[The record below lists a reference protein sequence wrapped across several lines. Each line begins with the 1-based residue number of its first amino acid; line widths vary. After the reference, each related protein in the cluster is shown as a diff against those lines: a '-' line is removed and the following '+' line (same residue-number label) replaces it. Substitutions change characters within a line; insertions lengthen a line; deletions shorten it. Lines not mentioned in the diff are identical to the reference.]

1 MFNSKKGLFCIMN
14 PLICEKGF
22 YFSLNQMDIP
32 KSLSAKGQWDQKSKS
47 WLFKPLFY
55 HNIIQDLKLTDEL
68 NVHQKVSFRMNVE
81 FELRAYQKDA
91 FEAWKR
97 NGYRGVVVLPTGT
110 GKSFLA
116 LKAIEELKER
126 CLIVVPTLA
135 LVDQWYQLIKK
146 KLGLSSEYIGLWI
159 GGKKEAEKDIVI
171 STYASAY
178 RDIIS
183 LRKGRSLVIFDE
195 VHHLPAES
203 YMIAAEGMFSPF
215 RMGLSA
221 TPERA
226 DEAHLLLDE
235 IVGPQVFRKMPDDF
249 DSKYLSDY
257 EIKTLYVDMTSEERQ
272 KYDEKRAIFDGFIR
286 ANNIRGFG
294 ASILQRIIFMSGRNK
309 EARDALKA
317 RQMMNKISANSQSK
331 LKKLSEL
338 LEQHKNQKVIIFS
351 QSTEMVE
358 RISFLFLIPC
368 ITYETQS
375 HERKEILRK
384 FKDGTYTKIVA
395 SSVLDE
401 GIDVPDAAV
410 GIILTG
416 TAQPRQF
423 IQRLGRILRPYY
435 DLDTDSMKKATMYEI
450 VCRGTNEVSHAKK
463 RKEKLSKSR
472 GG

>member
-1 MFNSKKGLFCIMN
+1 MEYVINYSMFGQQIF
-14 PLICEKGF
+14 EKGF
-22 YFSLNQMDIP
+22 YLCVNIQEIP
-32 KSLSAKGQWDQKSKS
+32 KILSAKGQWDEKLKS
-47 WLFKPLFY
+47 WLFKPIEY
-55 HNIIQDLKLTDEL
+55 QNITNILGLGDVINIHQPISFRL
-68 NVHQKVSFRMNVE
+68 NVDFQ
-81 FELRAYQKDA
+81 LREYQNDA

-97 NGYRGVVVLPTGT
+97 NGYQGVIVLPTGT
-110 GKSFLA
+110 GKSYLA
-116 LKAIEELKER
+116 LKAIAEIKER
-126 CLIVVPTLA
+126 ALIIVPTLA
-135 LVDQWYQLIKK
+135 LVDQWYQLVKK

-159 GGKKEAEKDIVI
+159 GGKKESDKDIVI

-183 LRKGRSLVIFDE
+183 LRKGRSLLIFDE

-203 YMIAAEGMFSPF
+203 YRLAAEGMFAPF

-226 DEAHLLLDE
+226 DEAHVLLDE
-235 IVGPQVFRKMPDDF
+235 LIGRQVFRKMPDDF
-249 DSKYLSDY
+249 DSNYLSDY
-257 EIKTLYVDMTSEERQ
+257 EIKTIYVDMKSDERL
-272 KYDEKRAIFDGFIR
+272 KFDEKKAIYDNFITSHK
-286 ANNIRGFG
+286 IRGFG
-294 ASILQRIIFMSGRNK
+294 GSILQRIIMMSGSNK

-317 RQMMNKISANSQSK
+317 RQIMNKISGNSVSK
-331 LKKLSEL
+331 LIKLAEL
-338 LEQHKNQKVIIFS
+338 LEFHKNQKVIIFS

-358 RISFLFLIPC
+358 TISFQFLIPC
-368 ITYETQS
+368 ITYETPS
-375 HERKEILRK
+375 EERKEILRK

-401 GIDVPDAAV
+401 GVDVPDAAV

-435 DLDTDSMKKATMYEI
+435 DLETDSMKKAMMYEI

-463 RKEKLSKSR
+463 RKENISKVR

>member
-1 MFNSKKGLFCIMN
+1 MDEQQIF
-14 PLICEKGF
+14 EKGF
-22 YFSLNQMDIP
+22 YLCMNRKEIP
-32 KSLSAKGQWDQKSKS
+32 KSLSANAQWDEKSKI
-47 WLFKPLFY
+47 WLFKPLEY
-55 HNIIQDLKLTDEL
+55 QNILDTLQLSDSLK
-68 NVHQKVSFRMNVE
+68 VHLPISFRLNID
-81 FELRAYQKDA
+81 FQLRDYQNDA

-97 NGYRGVVVLPTGT
+97 NGFKGVIVLPTGT
-110 GKSFLA
+110 GKSYLA
-116 LKAIEELKER
+116 LKAIAEIKEKT
-126 CLIVVPTLA
+126 LIVVPTLA
-135 LVDQWYQLIKK
+135 LVDQWYQLVKK

-159 GGKKEAEKDIVI
+159 GGKKEADKDIVI

-203 YMIAAEGMFSPF
+203 YRIAAEGMFAPY

-226 DEAHLLLDE
+226 DEAHVLLDE
-235 IVGPQVFRKMPDDF
+235 IIGPQVFRKMPDDF
-249 DSKYLSDY
+249 ESDYLSDY
-257 EIKTLYVDMTSEERQ
+257 EIKTIYVDMKSEERA
-272 KYDEKRAIFDGFIR
+272 KYDEKKAIYDNFITSHK
-286 ANNIRGFG
+286 IRGFG
-294 ASILQRIIFMSGRNK
+294 VSVFQRIIMMSGANK

-317 RQMMNKISANSQSK
+317 RQIMNKISGNSVSK
-331 LKKLSEL
+331 IIKLAEL
-338 LEQHKNQKVIIFS
+338 LELHKNQKVIIFS

-358 RISFLFLIPC
+358 TISFQFLIPC
-368 ITYETQS
+368 ITYETEPQ
-375 HERKEILRK
+375 ERKDILRK
-384 FKDGTYTKIVA
+384 FKDGSYTKIVA

-435 DLDTDSMKKATMYEI
+435 DLETDTMKKAMMYEI

-463 RKEKLSKSR
+463 RKENISKVR